1 MKVYSTVQWQV
12 LVSGCS
18 DSGFAVRITI
28 SACNFGQFVTAF
40 QELTGCTGRCDGAEL
55 TLRWP
60 QQTGE
65 GYYHWLRLR
74 SGIELFICD
83 YQLHQPVTIDAEIL
97 EFPAL
102 SVGFMVSGHFR
113 STLPGAADPLIEGQA
128 GQSGLFLLPA
138 HREVSELPAAERLRF
153 VGMSFEPRL
162 IEVVLEGQALPVAPA
177 LLPWMAGR
185 ESPPFSSGLYYL
197 RDGHRPRSDFAL
209 PVCGVTRQL
218 FLEGK
223 ALELVALQLEQ
234 TLTDGPSPAAHRR
247 LHSDD
252 IDRIHQARDILIANL
267 EHPPTLLAL
276 ARQVGLNDYKLKLG
290 FQQVFGTTAFGYL
303 HAHRLEQARRMLA
316 ARQINVSTA
325 ARAVGYTN
333 LSAFSLAFKRR
344 FGVLP
349 SAWHSRRS

>member
-1 MKVYSTVQWQV
+1 M
-12 LVSGCS
+12 
-18 DSGFAVRITI
+18 RITI

-185 ESPPFSSGLYYL
+185 ESPPFFRLGSITSAMATALDQIL
-197 RDGHRPRSDFAL
+197 HCPFA
-209 PVCGVTRQL
+209 GVTRQL